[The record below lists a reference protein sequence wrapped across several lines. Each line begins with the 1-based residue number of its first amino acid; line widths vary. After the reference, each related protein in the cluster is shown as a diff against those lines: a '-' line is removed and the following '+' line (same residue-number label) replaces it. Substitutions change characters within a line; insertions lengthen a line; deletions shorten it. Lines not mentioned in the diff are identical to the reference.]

1 MGILDTALSITQSIA
16 QASASSSR
24 LQWMMQ
30 QTDSSNQNGMNNALA
45 LTKSATF
52 ANRETGIVSDIL
64 AATTGLGRLQNMLVA
79 PEISANSLVPVTR
92 SLRLAGTGVSNLSA
106 QNADILSL
114 ATSLTGNNAASPMAK
129 IGSGMAASLN
139 NARSALS
146 ITTNLVSAISN
157 PATSNLLKNIIP
169 TSMLPAMMASGFS
182 SSIPQAGGSRA
193 HLMVLSTGT
202 GETYYFNLATAPYD
216 TYNRQT
222 KYNIAAQDRLA
233 REQALQ
239 AVAKGS
245 DNITLSG
252 FIYTKTGGA
261 SQLNR
266 LRAIGYKTEPVTLTT
281 GYGDAMGLWYLTG
294 VTEEGTELFQDGMPR
309 KQKFS
314 LEFQRYGEDYQNL

>member
-1 MGILDTALSITQSIA
+1 MGILDTALEVA
-16 QASASSSR
+16 QRFVRASESSNR
-24 LQWMMQ
+24 LRWMMQ
-30 QTDSSNQNGMNNALA
+30 QTDDAHPGGLPNALT

-52 ANRETGIVSDIL
+52 SNRETAIVTDIN
-64 AATTGLGRLQNMLVA
+64 AATSGLGRMQNMLA
-79 PEISANSLVPVTR
+79 GPEASANSLVPVSR
-92 SLRLAGTGVSNLSA
+92 GLRLANVGARNVGA
-106 QNADILSL
+106 QNIDILSL
-114 ATSLTGNNAASPMAK
+114 ATSLAGNNRTPSMVG
-129 IGSGMAASLN
+129 IGSRISSSLTLAS
-139 NARSALS
+139 AALS
-146 ITTNLVSAISN
+146 ATNGLVSSMSN
-157 PATSNLLKNIIP
+157 PGAANLLKNIIP
-169 TSMLPAMMASGFS
+169 TSMLPSMMAAGFTNS
-182 SSIPQAGGSRA
+182 LPQSGGSMA
-193 HLMVLSTGT
+193 HLMVLSAGT
-202 GETYYFNLATAPYD
+202 GETFYFNLSTAPYD

-222 KYNIAAQDRLA
+222 KYNIAVQDRLA